1 MFAGKKV
8 REMRKKAGLTMAE
21 LGKKI
26 GISEAYVSM
35 LETGKRECPDGKVL
49 YLIAKT
55 LNCLPSD
62 LTDNTIMLAFAK
74 SFQASAEAPP
84 KPTITR
90 KIPAEPPETPER
102 VQHYIETAKEEVMAR
117 VKVLQQDNE
126 ALRKRVEMLEAAF
139 KLIPKVG

>member
-62 LTDNTIMLAFAK
+62 LTDNTIMLAFAA
-74 SFQASAEAPP
+74 SFAADEHAQQPP
-84 KPTITR
+84 PSGG
-90 KIPAEPPETPER
+90 EVLPETPTTLER
-102 VQHYIETAKEEVMAR
+102 ENAFLRGKVNQLQTEIVNLELQLHEAKAQLAQ
-117 VKVLQQDNE
+117 K
-126 ALRKRVEMLEAAF
+126 RK
-139 KLIPKVG
+139 GQ